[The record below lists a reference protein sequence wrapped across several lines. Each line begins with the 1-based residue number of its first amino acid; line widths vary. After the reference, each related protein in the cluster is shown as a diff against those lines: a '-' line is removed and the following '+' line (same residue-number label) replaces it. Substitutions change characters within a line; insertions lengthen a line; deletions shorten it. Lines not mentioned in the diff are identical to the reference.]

1 MKVKEIFDLGTDLI
15 DQISYMV
22 NNYIEDDHG
31 LDDIPTQTLDDII
44 DEIKDESSEPNPE
57 EEPTEDPEEVTE
69 DTPEEDPKP
78 PTAMDPYLTQINI
91 LITRFN
97 ALKNN
102 ATIGCMMDADA
113 DNITDMNVS
122 YLCAQLF
129 EVISGVYSICSGIS
143 RVFNSD
149 TNENISSKCIY
160 AAYGYLVRFTET
172 VKNIYGT
179 LNARDYLK
187 SVNGPVEKDYVY
199 WMTIVEPSYLTDIK
213 TWRDTDEVTKLDV
226 IDKAIQLALKYA
238 ALLKKLVLS
247 EFKGFDEYYAK
258 LMEFIKGISG
268 VVDNIHNYY
277 YDMTMTNAENLNA
290 DIVLAKTSTISTLT
304 RGYILCNPETT

>member
-22 NNYIEDDHG
+22 NNYAEEDHE
-31 LDDIPTQTLDDII
+31 LDNVPTQTLDDII
-44 DEIKDESSEPNPE
+44 DEIKDESSEPDQE
-57 EEPTEDPEEVTE
+57 ETTEDPEENVE
-69 DTPEEDPKP
+69 NDPSENPEHQS
-78 PTAMDPYLTQINI
+78 AMDPYLTQINV

-102 ATIGCMMDADA
+102 AVIGSMMDLDANNIAD
-113 DNITDMNVS
+113 TDMCF
-122 YLCAQLF
+122 LCGQLF
-129 EVISGVYSICSGIS
+129 DVIGGIYAIS
-143 RVFNSD
+143 TSVARVFNSD
-149 TNENISSKCIY
+149 TNENTSSKCIY
-160 AAYGYLVRFTET
+160 AAYGYLVKFTET
-172 VKNIYGT
+172 VKGIYGT

-187 SVNGPVEKDYVY
+187 SVNGPVEKDYIY

-213 TWRDTDEVTKLDV
+213 TWRNTDEVTKLDV

-247 EFKGFDEYYAK
+247 EFKGFDSYYSS
-258 LMEFIKGISG
+258 LISFILGISE
-268 VVDNIHNYY
+268 VVDNIHDFY

-290 DIVLAKTSTISTLT
+290 DIVLAKTSAISTLT
-304 RGYILCNPETT
+304 RGYVLCNPENA